1 MDYSL
6 NEVELIAKRAARGAG
21 YVWGMAEEAA
31 KAVRW
36 LCSRDIDG
44 VRELA
49 RLLQRELPQS
59 PGKHVPVDIEGDW
72 KGAELLCPLMTGAAL
87 SDYAARLE
95 RTPIVTGRIASPAI
109 LLPFGANAA
118 RALACN
124 VSLECD
130 GFEAVTDG
138 IELSAPDEF
147 PVETDATSGR
157 IGGMLENP
165 RAHRT
170 RARPDSD
177 SRETLEA
184 LARKTYAP
192 ATEQSRLLG
201 AGAGLS
207 DND

>member
-6 NEVELIAKRAARGAG
+6 NEVELIAKRATRGAG

-31 KAVRW
+31 KATRW

-44 VRELA
+44 GSELA
-49 RLLQRELPQS
+49 RLLKRELSQN
-59 PGKHVPVDIEGDW
+59 PGKHIPIDIKGNW
-72 KGAELLCPLMTGAAL
+72 KGMEILCPLMVGAAL
-87 SDYAARLE
+87 SDCTVRLKHA
-95 RTPIVTGRIASPAI
+95 PIVTGRIASPAI

-118 RALACN
+118 RALKCN
-124 VSLECD
+124 ISLECD
-130 GFEAVTDG
+130 GFKSITDG

-147 PVETDATSGR
+147 PAEVDTVSVR
-157 IGGMLENP
+157 IGDMLGNL

-170 RARPDSD
+170 RAYPAQEGWGVL
-177 SRETLEA
+177 ETLA
-184 LARKTYAP
+184 DKTYAP

>member
-1 MDYSL
+1 MDCSL

-21 YVWGMAEEAA
+21 YVWGIAEEAA

-59 PGKHVPVDIEGDW
+59 PGKHVPIDVEGDW
-72 KGAELLCPLMTGAAL
+72 KGEELLCPLMTGAAL
-87 SDYAARLE
+87 SDYAVRLK
-95 RTPIVTGRIASPAI
+95 RAPIVTGRIASPAI

-118 RALACN
+118 RVLACN
-124 VSLECD
+124 VSLECG
-130 GFEAVTDG
+130 GFKAVTDG
-138 IELSAPDEF
+138 IELSVPDEL
-147 PVETDATSGR
+147 PVEADAASVR
-157 IGGMLENP
+157 IGGMLGNP

-170 RARPDSD
+170 RAHPDSD
-177 SRETLEA
+177 GWEVLEA
-184 LARKTYAP
+184 LAHKTYAP

>member
-6 NEVELIAKRAARGAG
+6 NEIELIAKRATRGAG

-31 KAVRW
+31 KATRW
-36 LCSRDIDG
+36 LCSRDMDG
-44 VRELA
+44 GSELA
-49 RLLQRELPQS
+49 RLLQRELSQNPD
-59 PGKHVPVDIEGDW
+59 KHVPINIEGDW
-72 KGAELLCPLMTGAAL
+72 KGAEVLCPLMVGASL
-87 SDYAARLE
+87 SDCAARLK
-95 RTPIVTGRIASPAI
+95 RAPIRTGRIASPAI

-118 RALACN
+118 RALECSI
-124 VSLECD
+124 SLECD
-130 GFEAVTDG
+130 GFKAVTDG

-147 PVETDATSGR
+147 PVEVDAVSVR
-157 IGGMLENP
+157 IGGMLGDL

-170 RARPDSD
+170 RSHPDPD
-177 SRETLEA
+177 GWEILEA
-184 LARKTYAP
+184 FARKTYAP